1 MSEQVEEKKSEQKTE
16 EKVEVKK
23 PLEPIKERTKD
34 FIFEDMALI
43 KIGEECGFKS
53 ADSVR
58 IAVAD
63 KKVEVI
69 NPETQEKEEVSI
81 IHAVSVSKEKL
92 ERLRDGLQGAFRLD
106 GHVVKTIRP
115 DDEILAD
122 YLELFP
128 LSSETLRKK
137 LTDLE
142 KRVEKWKEE
151 TKA

>member
-23 PLEPIKERTKD
+23 PFKPIKERTKD

-43 KIGEECGFKS
+43 KIGEEYGF
-53 ADSVR
+53 APENSVR

-63 KKVEVI
+63 KKVEVV
-69 NPETQEKEEVSI
+69 NPETQEKEEVSV

-92 ERLRDGLQGAFRLD
+92 EHLRDGLQGPFRLD

-115 DDEILAD
+115 DADIISD
-122 YLELFP
+122 YLELVP
-128 LSSETLRKK
+128 LSPENLRKK
-137 LTDLE
+137 LEDLE
-142 KRVEKWKEE
+142 GKVEKWKEE